1 MPVEVTKKARSFDL
15 LLRFPQSNMSVET
28 NWQTARPTIRE
39 RAKFMLNNDRL
50 SDVKFI
56 ATKSNGESES
66 KQVIP
71 AHKFILAIG
80 SPVFEAMFYGEL
92 AETKDTI
99 ELPDCDNESLLELFR
114 YMYSDE
120 VNLSGG
126 NVMGVLYLAKKYM
139 VPSLTDKCTEYL
151 KEKLDPSNVF
161 IILPLAQKYEDK
173 TLVDRCWNVIDEQT
187 EAAVNSVGFEMIEKS
202 LLEGVVARDNLII
215 QEIALF
221 QALDRWATKQ
231 CEKQGLVADGKKKRR
246 IIGEK
251 AIKAIRFPLMKIE
264 EFASVVIDTNLL
276 TTEET
281 NGLFKFF
288 AIPGHSAP
296 VEFSKNERRGPR
308 IVRCERFSLVNGIW
322 NYGTNTDYLGL
333 TVDRDIKL
341 HGISLFGSENNSY
354 KVTLEVKNA
363 DSNTSIVCKSGTYP
377 SKLLPSK
384 RHGQYH
390 SYEVLFD
397 SAALLKKNIR
407 YKIQASITGPSSE
420 RGQRGFD
427 TVEESGVTFTFLEIE
442 GILLDSN
449 GTGIKGGQFP
459 AFLFSF

>member
-1 MPVEVTKKARSFDL
+1 MPVEVTKKARNFDV
-15 LLRFPQSNMSVET
+15 LLRFPQSSMSVET

-39 RAKFMLNNDRL
+39 RAKFMLYNDRL

-92 AETKDTI
+92 AETKDII
-99 ELPDCDNESLLELFR
+99 ELPDCDNESLSELFR
-114 YMYSDE
+114 HMYSDE
-120 VNLSGG
+120 VNLSAS

-139 VPSLTDKCTEYL
+139 VPSLTDKCVEYL

-161 IILPLAQKYEDK
+161 IILPFARKYEDN

-187 EAAVNSVGFEMIEKS
+187 EAAVNSDGFEMIEES
-202 LLEGVVARDNLII
+202 LLEGVITRDNLMI
-215 QEIALF
+215 EEVVLF
-221 QALDRWATKQ
+221 QAVIRWATKQ
-231 CEKQGLVADGKKKRR
+231 CEKQGLVADGKVKRR
-246 IIGEK
+246 IIGER
-251 AIKAIRFPLMKIE
+251 AIKAIRFPLMTME

-288 AIPGHSAP
+288 AIPRHSAP
-296 VEFSKNERRGPR
+296 VEFPKNERRLPR
-308 IVRCERFSLVNGIW
+308 IVRCERFGSVKGTW
-322 NYGTNTDYLGL
+322 NYGLSKDYLGL

-341 HGISLFGSENNSY
+341 LGISLFGSENKRY

-363 DSNTSIVCKSGTYP
+363 DNNTAMVSKAGTYP
-377 SKLLPSK
+377 SNILPSK
-384 RHGQYH
+384 RHLYYG
-390 SYEVLFD
+390 YEVLFD
-397 SAALLKKNIR
+397 SAVLLKKNTR
-407 YKIQASITGPSSE
+407 YNIEAFIAGPASE
-420 RGQRGFD
+420 RGERGFD
-427 TVEESGVTFTFLEIE
+427 TVKESGVTFTFSKIE
-442 GILLDSN
+442 GELASN
-449 GTGIKGGQFP
+449 GTSHNSGQFP
-459 AFLFSF
+459 GFLFSV

>member
-1 MPVEVTKKARSFDL
+1 MPVEVTKKARNFDV

-39 RAKFMLNNDRL
+39 RARFMLNNDRL
-50 SDVKFI
+50 SDVKFV

-99 ELPDCDNESLLELFR
+99 ELPDCDHESLLELFR

-120 VNLSGG
+120 VNLSGS

-139 VPSLTDKCTEYL
+139 VPSLTDKCMEYL

-161 IILPLAQKYEDK
+161 IILPFAQKYEDN

-187 EAAVNSVGFEMIEKS
+187 EAAVNSDGFEMIEES
-202 LLEGVVARDNLII
+202 LLEGVITRDNLMI
-215 QEIALF
+215 EEVVLF
-221 QALDRWATKQ
+221 QAVIRWATKQ
-231 CEKQGLVADGKKKRR
+231 CEKQGLVADGKVKRR
-246 IIGEK
+246 IIGER
-251 AIKAIRFPLMKIE
+251 AIKAIRFPLMTME

-288 AIPGHSAP
+288 AIPRHSAP
-296 VEFSKNERRGPR
+296 VEFPKNERRLPR
-308 IVRCERFSLVNGIW
+308 IVRCERFGSVKGTW
-322 NYGTNTDYLGL
+322 NYGLSKDYLGL

-341 HGISLFGSENNSY
+341 LGISLFGSENKRY

-363 DSNTSIVCKSGTYP
+363 DNNTAMVSKAGTYP
-377 SKLLPSK
+377 SNILPSK
-384 RHGQYH
+384 RHLYYG
-390 SYEVLFD
+390 YEVLFD
-397 SAALLKKNIR
+397 SAVLLKKNTR
-407 YKIQASITGPSSE
+407 YNIEAFIAGPASE
-420 RGQRGFD
+420 RGERGFD
-427 TVEESGVTFTFLEIE
+427 TVKESGVTFTFSKIE
-442 GILLDSN
+442 GELASN
-449 GTGIKGGQFP
+449 GTSHNSGQFP
-459 AFLFSF
+459 GFLFSV

>member
-1 MPVEVTKKARSFDL
+1 
-15 LLRFPQSNMSVET
+15 
-28 NWQTARPTIRE
+28 
-39 RAKFMLNNDRL
+39 MLNNDRL

-56 ATKSNGESES
+56 ARKSNGESES
-66 KQVIP
+66 KRMIP

-92 AETKDTI
+92 AETEDTI

-120 VNLSGG
+120 VNLSGS

-139 VPSLTDKCTEYL
+139 VPSLTDKCMEYL

-161 IILPLAQKYEDK
+161 SIMPFAQKFEDK

-187 EAAVNSVGFEMIEKS
+187 EEAVNSDGFEMIEKS
-202 LLEGVVARDNLII
+202 LLEGVIARDNLMI
-215 QEIALF
+215 EEVDLF
-221 QALDRWATKQ
+221 QAVVRWATKQ
-231 CEKQGLVADGKKKRR
+231 CEKQGLVADGKVKRR
-246 IIGEK
+246 IIGER

-264 EFASVVIDTNLL
+264 EFASVFIDTNLL

-288 AIPGHSAP
+288 AIPRHSAP
-296 VEFSKNERRGPR
+296 VQFPKNERRPR
-308 IVRCERFSLVNGIW
+308 IVRCERFGSVKGTW
-322 NYGTNTDYLGL
+322 NYGTDRDYLGF

-363 DSNTSIVCKSGTYP
+363 NDNTIIVSKSGTYP
-377 SKLLPSK
+377 SNILPSN
-384 RHGQYH
+384 RHRYH
-390 SYEVLFD
+390 GYEILFD
-397 SAALLKKNIR
+397 SAILLIKNIR
-407 YKIQASITGPSSE
+407 YSIEAFITGPASE
-420 RGQRGFD
+420 RGEMGFN
-427 TVEESGVTFTFLEIE
+427 TVETSGVTFTFSKISKTVP
-442 GILLDSN
+442 DSN
-449 GTGIKGGQFP
+449 GTSDVSGQFP
-459 AFLFSF
+459 QILFSV